1 MSGYIAVHPNHLIT
15 IHHSHNQ
22 PLTHMSIFSKI
33 ISGEI
38 PAHKVAETNE
48 FLAFLDISPLTEG
61 HVLVIPKTEV
71 DYIFDL
77 EDETYMGLQ
86 MFAKIVATGIKKA
99 IPCKKVG
106 VAVIG
111 LEVPHAHIHLIPMN
125 RVDDMNF
132 ARPKLSPTQDELAAT
147 AQKIVEAL
155 REVTHQ

>member
-1 MSGYIAVHPNHLIT
+1 L
-15 IHHSHNQ
+15 
-22 PLTHMSIFSKI
+22 L
-33 ISGEI
+33 

-48 FLAFLDISPLTEG
+48 FLAFLDISPLAEG
-61 HVLVIPKTEV
+61 HVLVIPKKEV

-77 EDETYMGLQ
+77 DEETYMGLQ

-125 RVDDMNF
+125 KVDDMNF
-132 ARPKLSPTQDELAAT
+132 ARPKLTPTQDELAAT
-147 AQKIVEAL
+147 AQKIVGAL
-155 REVTHQ
+155 RGVTH

>member
-1 MSGYIAVHPNHLIT
+1 M
-15 IHHSHNQ
+15 
-22 PLTHMSIFSKI
+22 MSIFSKI

-38 PAHKVAETNE
+38 PAHIVAETNE
-48 FLAFLDISPLTEG
+48 FLAFLDISPLAEG
-61 HVLVIPKTEV
+61 HVLVIPKAEV

-86 MFAKIVATGIKKA
+86 IFAKIVATGIKKA
-99 IPCKKVG
+99 ITCKKVG

-147 AQKIVEAL
+147 AKKIVEAL